1 MEKSA
6 IESSSDIWDTE
17 LNKAENQ
24 ELISLREQAHVLDGL
39 RMVLP
44 DKKIAETIRKHFDFN
59 SARTHLVARFRLDK
73 TQAEFVLNMP
83 FERFHDLVL
92 GEIESKYNAL
102 MCCIAA
108 LEKEHAPT
116 NSEINARHTSNGNDR
131 SME

>member
-24 ELISLREQAHVLDGL
+24 ELISLREQTYLLEGL

-73 TQAEFVLNMP
+73 IQAEFVLNMP
-83 FERFHDLVL
+83 FEKFHNLML
-92 GEIESKYNAL
+92 EEIEKQYNDL
-102 MCCIAA
+102 MCRVAM
-108 LEKEHAPT
+108 LEKRERTIANP
-116 NSEINARHTSNGNDR
+116 E
-131 SME
+131 